1 MQTFKKNFS
10 KYDTNNKCIIQNNA
24 LVRVIYTELNV
35 LQYVLNV
42 SQVVRVSVVAT
53 VFFSLVHDGCRTL
66 FYLRVFALVYIN
78 TKKKQDM
85 SNSIQ
90 IEALKGQS
98 HYVLQVQLQK
108 HPHIITGNRNIRSE
122 CTHSNRNTWMCAY
135 PQLWH

>member
-1 MQTFKKNFS
+1 MYYTEQSTG
-10 KYDTNNKCIIQNNA
+10 
-24 LVRVIYTELNV
+24 VIYTLLNV

-85 SNSIQ
+85 SNSI
-90 IEALKGQS
+90 
-98 HYVLQVQLQK
+98 
-108 HPHIITGNRNIRSE
+108 
-122 CTHSNRNTWMCAY
+122 
-135 PQLWH
+135 